1 MNLLPRVKATMLM
14 TKPRFWGKDVLRFYG
29 IQVTNLLLTILTF
42 GLYYPWARAASLHYI
57 YQETELEGSRFI
69 FHGTGKE
76 MFRGFIKVFLA
87 FLGLIILFYFL
98 LDGFVQE
105 TFGGLFDDL
114 QIKIYHIIYAIY
126 GAGFVFSLL
135 ITPLVIHGSMKYRL
149 SRTSWRGIHLGYRGS
164 LGEIYKVYFI
174 GLLLTVITLGIYYPW
189 LIVSLRKYVIGN
201 MRMGNVRFAYEGT
214 GGDYFIIQL
223 LGTFGMMFSFG
234 IYYFWYKRD
243 VYNFLI
249 DNIVAYQN
257 EKKCYF
263 QSKMNPPAVFEW
275 VIVNNIVVSMTLGLA
290 IPWAALRSYQFF
302 INYIEI
308 YGDFNADGIHQTE
321 EEYKNAISDDL
332 STMLDVGIV

>member
-1 MNLLPRVKATMLM
+1 MNLLPRVRATMLM

-42 GLYYPWARAASLHYI
+42 GLYYPWARAATLHYV
-57 YQETELEGSRFI
+57 YQETELAGSRFI

-76 MFRGFIKVFLA
+76 MFKGFIKVFIA
-87 FLGLIILFYFL
+87 FITLVTVCYFVLDSTMREQLSVIL
-98 LDGFVQE
+98 
-105 TFGGLFDDL
+105 DDL
-114 QIKIYHIIYAIY
+114 QVTFYEIMYSFYIT
-126 GAGFVFSLL
+126 GFIFALL

-174 GLLLTVITLGIYYPW
+174 GILLTVVTLGIYYPW
-189 LIVSLRKYVIGN
+189 FVVSLRKYVIGN
-201 MRMGNVRFAYEGT
+201 IRMGNLNFAYEGT
-214 GGDYFIIQL
+214 GGDLFVIRL
-223 LGTFGMMFSFG
+223 MGFFGMMFTFG

-243 VYNFLI
+243 MFNFFI
-249 DNIVAYQN
+249 DNIVVYQN

-263 QSKMNPPAVFEW
+263 QSKADAASVFEW
-275 VIVNNIVVSMTLGLA
+275 MIINYVIIMFTFGLA
-290 IPWAALRSYQFF
+290 IPWAMLRTLQFVV
-302 INYIEI
+302 NNVEI
-308 YGDFNADGIHQTE
+308 YGQFNADDIHQTE